1 MLLKSLGKTLTLQ
14 KYRFKAL
21 KKEIDPIDEI
31 KDEAAEE
38 LYERLTIQVD
48 KGQEPLR
55 IDKFILN
62 RVVNT
67 SRNKIQQ
74 AIDNGM
80 VLVNNQAIK
89 SNYKVKPFD
98 QIIFYSDTDPVT
110 YEIIPEQ
117 MDLNIVFEDDHV
129 MVINKPAGLVVHPGS
144 GNFNGTLI
152 NGVAWH
158 LKQQQP
164 DLDESKLPRFGM
176 VHRIDKNTSGLIV
189 LAKSELAAMKLAKQF
204 FDHTVERKYI
214 ALVWGNFED
223 EQGTITGHIARHQR
237 FRKLMDVYPDGD
249 HGKEAI
255 THYSVLEDL
264 KYVSLVECRLETG
277 RTHQIRVH
285 MQHIGHPLF
294 NDETYGGDNI
304 VKGTVFSKYKQFVEN
319 CFSICNRQ
327 ALHAKTLGFT
337 HPFTE
342 KEMRFDSE
350 LPNDMKAVIEKWRGY
365 TKNNQ
370 LLERS

>member
-1 MLLKSLGKTLTLQ
+1 MGKTLTLQ

-223 EQGTITGHIARHQR
+223 VQGTITGHIARHQR
-237 FRKLMDVYPDGD
+237 FRKLMDVYPDGN

-294 NDETYGGDNI
+294 NDETYGGDSI
-304 VKGTVFSKYKQFVEN
+304 LKGTVFSKYKQFVEN

-342 KEMRFDSE
+342 KEMKFDSE